1 MAISTVQELLTST
14 RKLILEVGV
23 KSDSTYTLQGA
34 LDYFR
39 GQVNALQESNP
50 DVEVVAKMLDRR
62 VSEVAITEGVGRG
75 NVYDIYSDA
84 YCTKYSMANWWSLA
98 IDKVGIDS
106 IGDRVTNEINTFA
119 NGSLGFIISSSLNQF
134 VNNGSIDNRI
144 VTKVQSNIN
153 DGTIT
158 VGSSS
163 TMPIIMEHNHA
174 SIYLNATIKN
184 INSTFIPITNGV
196 IGLPIVVGSA
206 LELGLNLNDPN
217 SYEGFIIPHTT
228 AYKNEDGLNEIELLL
243 KNANGSFTTVFK
255 GYFNS
260 YQAVGMRNDNE
271 PYITYD
277 VETNRLYYN
286 TINEAMPSS
295 PDLVIEM
302 YDGNGA
308 TANMINSYPFTFNI
322 LGKGI
327 NVTGYTTP
335 TKGVVMDVFSK
346 VVNANPLTYPSAYPI
361 TKTEVSIPDTSRLT
375 INGYTYTASSYSDSN
390 AILITMSNPNF
401 TTEGAL
407 ANSGFNFNGITAES
421 TKVDSFSGTIFMKF
435 DELGAYLPTTPDTVT
450 SSGSVSN
457 GANSKPIESGVTSMK
472 LCLDDDGKVI
482 VALA

>member
-106 IGDRVTNEINTFA
+106 IGDRVTNEINNFA

-134 VNNGSIDNRI
+134 VNNGLIDNRI
-144 VTKVQSNIN
+144 VTKVQSNID

-158 VGSSS
+158 VDSS
-163 TMPIIMEHNHA
+163 TMPI
-174 SIYLNATIKN
+174 N
-184 INSTFIPITNGV
+184 ITHVFNFISFNVTKDNVSNTFIPITNGV
-196 IGLPIVVGSA
+196 LGSPIVVGTA
-206 LELGLNLNDPN
+206 LEIGLNPNDPT
-217 SYEGFIIPHTT
+217 SYVAFDISNTT
-228 AYKNEDGLNEIELLL
+228 AEKTDDGLNEVELLL

-260 YQAVGMRNDNE
+260 YQAVGMRNYNE